1 MSYEPLKITDAT
13 YEKQNKKMR
22 SKHKSET
29 GKTLGKRLTSGVD
42 PRRVSFACRFAGMKG
57 PMKDENGKPTKKA
70 IALKKWG
77 FSSVG
82 AAAKFCHANKG
93 KSPNKSKDQLDV
105 IEQQQRIKEKRMHI
119 DAIENEQFEKNK
131 KGGSA
136 YIHLGGS

>member
-70 IALKKWG
+70 MALKKWG

-93 KSPNKSKDQLDV
+93 KSPNKVKDQYDY
-105 IEQQQRIKEKRMHI
+105 IQQGQAIKEKQMEI
-119 DAIENEQFEKNK
+119 DAKQNEIDENNK